1 MFAKDLLHLCRCAPA
16 WWHDVAAALE
26 KIGVAQLHAD
36 AERQLVHVV
45 SPSLAGE
52 LCRYR

>member
-1 MFAKDLLHLCRCAPA
+1 LHT
-16 WWHDVAAALE
+16 D
-26 KIGVAQLHAD
+26 AQ
-36 AERQLVHVV
+36 RQLIHVV

>member
-1 MFAKDLLHLCRCAPA
+1 
-16 WWHDVAAALE
+16 
-26 KIGVAQLHAD
+26 LHAD